1 MLLPRL
7 VLPNFFI
14 VGAPKAGT
22 TSLYHQL
29 DQHPQVYMSPV
40 KEPCYFASEIRPGN
54 FEEEHQPRIKREAQ
68 ELQRY
73 LTGSLAEKRFGGIVT
88 EWDDYLKLFQNGTGE
103 KAIGE
108 ASVCYLWSETAAKN
122 IASKIPD
129 AKIIMILR
137 DPAERA
143 FSQYLHTVADG
154 LVRRSFREQIELGT
168 KNSGKFS
175 VLHPFLEFGMYY
187 EQVKRYI
194 ELFPRENLRIYLYEE
209 DHERILPDVL
219 EFLNLDLSFMP
230 DTAQRHLEKRV
241 PRTITPAYF
250 LKKYG
255 IWQQAKEWIP
265 GALQSLARTA
275 VLRERKTVTIES
287 KDRQYLIAYYR
298 EDVRR
303 LANLLG
309 RDLEAWLH

>member
-1 MLLPRL
+1 
-7 VLPNFFI
+7 VILPNFFI

-40 KEPCYFASEIRPGN
+40 KEPCYFAAEIRPEN
-54 FEEEHQPRIKREAQ
+54 FAEEYQPRISHETQ

-73 LTGSLAEKRFGGIVT
+73 LAGSLAEKRFGGMVSK
-88 EWDDYLKLFQNGTGE
+88 WDDYLKLFQNSTGK

-108 ASVCYLWSETAAKN
+108 ASVCYLWSQTAAQT
-122 IASKIPD
+122 IASKIPH

-154 LVRRSFREQIELGT
+154 LVRKSLREQINLSLQANH
-168 KNSGKFS
+168 KKFS
-175 VLHPFLEFGMYY
+175 VLHPFLEFGSYHD
-187 EQVKRYI
+187 QVKRYL

-209 DHERILPDVL
+209 DHERILLDVL
-219 EFLNLDLSFMP
+219 GFLNLDSTIVL
-230 DTAQRHLEKRV
+230 DTAQRHLEKNV
-241 PRTITPAYF
+241 PRAPAPAYF

-255 IWQQAKEWIP
+255 IWQQAKKWIP
-265 GALQSLARTA
+265 GALQPFVRST
-275 VLRERKTVTIES
+275 VLRERKTVTMEPQ
-287 KDRQYLIAYYR
+287 DRQYLIDYYR
-298 EDVRR
+298 EDVQR
-303 LANLLG
+303 LACLLN
-309 RDLEAWLH
+309 RDLQTWLR

>member
-1 MLLPRL
+1 M

-40 KEPCYFASEIRPGN
+40 KEPCYVASEIRPEN
-54 FEEEHQPRIKREAQ
+54 FAEEHQPRISGEAQ
-68 ELQRY
+68 GLQEY
-73 LTGSLAEKRFGGIVT
+73 LDGSMMEKRFGGIVS
-88 EWDDYLKLFQNGTGE
+88 EWNDYLKLFQNGTGE
-103 KAIGE
+103 MAIGE
-108 ASVCYLWSETAAKN
+108 ASVCYLWSQTAAKN
-122 IASKIPD
+122 IASKIPH

-175 VLHPFLEFGMYY
+175 VLHPFLEFGLYY
-187 EQVKRYI
+187 EQVKRYL
-194 ELFPRENLRIYLYEE
+194 ELFPRENLRIYLYEQ

-219 EFLNLDLSFMP
+219 GFLNLDSSFVP
-230 DTAQRHLEKRV
+230 DTTQRHLEKRV

-255 IWQQAKEWIP
+255 IWQQAKAWIP
-265 GALQSLARTA
+265 TALQPLARAA
-275 VLRERKTVTIES
+275 VLKERKTVSIEPM
-287 KDRQYLIAYYR
+287 DRQYLIDYYQ

-303 LANLLG
+303 LANLLE
-309 RDLEAWLH
+309 RNLEAWLR